1 MSSYKQKFNKKYG
14 FSLNEPH
21 NLNEISKITKVK
33 KSILQQVFNR
43 GVGAH
48 KSNIASVRLK
58 SGKKNY
64 KILDPSKKMTAEQAL
79 HDIGWI
85 ELTCIAKVLRPVYK
99 SIYFDEICI
108 KSSIF
113 VLFWPSS
120 VLNKEISQSLF
131 K

>member
-58 SGKKNY
+58 SGKKDY
-64 KILDPSKKMTAEQAL
+64 SVLDASKKMTAEQWAYARL
-79 HDIGWI
+79 YSFVMGGKTSKTAD
-85 ELTCIAKVLRPVYK
+85 
-99 SIYFDEICI
+99 FDLYS
-108 KSSIF
+108 KR
-113 VLFWPSS
+113 
-120 VLNKEISQSLF
+120 F